1 LLAFT
6 PLTTYQNS
14 FNGYRSEADL
24 TMSLPTVF
32 DHHST
37 AWLQPLAVTMPDMP
51 MLAINRRAQ
60 CLAISAI
67 AKKLLGELDEGLP
80 REIRQALVEA
90 MRTGKTELNI
100 STEIHGAKR
109 DFKCRLFY
117 PQSGRRAIG
126 LMVEEEERSL
136 VDQLLHM
143 QSIVHS
149 LIEMSPDLIC
159 IKDHENRWM
168 MANQHMLNTFQID
181 SFDYEFLNNRQ
192 IADTLHPVFRN
203 SFEHHEKSD
212 QQVWQSRQA
221 YHNEELVHLPQGG
234 YKTLEVNKVAYHDQ
248 KDQPSHLITVAR
260 DVSEQKFIQTQLL
273 NRSAVLDTLISC
285 DWMLHSAERWQS
297 VAENVLQQCC
307 LSFRFSR
314 AILLQHETIT
324 SRKKTEIRSKALFHW
339 AMNGFHTTYE
349 HWEKISFLS
358 PELQRWY
365 GLLSKGQPVMCDALT
380 LPAPERVLLKSH
392 DTVNLVI
399 VPLMIDEQWWGSMVI
414 ERCFDAES
422 TSSQELGSLMAIGR
436 TLSVAIDREQTG
448 RHLKLAKIAF
458 DSTTEGIMIVNTAG
472 ELVGIN
478 QGYTLITGYEESEVL
493 GQKPQIFRQR
503 PRGLFGALKRHGK
516 WSGEIENIRK
526 NGESYTEWMTITAV
540 RNHANVITNYVGVF
554 ADISEMKRSQTQL
567 NSLVNHDPLTGLPN
581 RRLINHL
588 FTHAIQ
594 RANRS
599 EQQAAVLFIDLDR
612 FKNINDSLG
621 HYCGDQLLLGVTDRL
636 RDSLRESD
644 IVGRLG
650 GDEFIILLE
659 NLHGKADAA
668 QKAHD
673 ILDALRR
680 EFLIDHHEIFVGAS
694 IGISMYPQDG
704 NDVESLIKAAD
715 LAMYQVKNNGK
726 NHVAFYDAAL
736 SRDAVEHFQLE
747 TELRQALTRNQLKMF
762 YQAQIDLNTG
772 MIIGA
777 EALIRW
783 IHPVQGI
790 ISPAKFIPL
799 AEETGLILSIGEWA
813 LAQSVRQAHEWHQK
827 HPEFKKIAIN
837 VSGVQIMKSKFADT
851 VYGIL
856 MESEC
861 DPSIIE
867 LEITESTLMQ
877 HTQHVVDTFNQLK
890 LLGVSIA
897 IDDFGTGYSSL
908 SHLKRLPLDQIK
920 IDRSFVKD
928 LPDDKDDAAI
938 TSAIYAMATQLGFTV
953 VAEGVETEAQEKFLQ
968 RLGCQTAQGYLYAY
982 PVNSDDFLQLLV
994 LNNQRKIKRHA

>member
-1 LLAFT
+1 MRET
-6 PLTTYQNS
+6 
-14 FNGYRSEADL
+14 
-24 TMSLPTVF
+24 F

-37 AWLQPLAVTMPDMP
+37 AWLQPLAAAMAATPV
-51 MLAINRRAQ
+51 LAINRRAQ
-60 CLAISAI
+60 CVAANDM
-67 AKKLLGELDEGLP
+67 ARALLGEHAGQFPKDM
-80 REIRQALVEA
+80 RQALVQA
-90 MRTGKTELNI
+90 MRDHCTELTLKTRLNNLN
-100 STEIHGAKR
+100 R
-109 DFKCRLFY
+109 DFHCRLLY
-117 PQSGRRAIG
+117 APHGRKAVG
-126 LMVEEEERSL
+126 LILEAAEQTL
-136 VDQLLHM
+136 VNQLRHM

-159 IKDHENRWM
+159 IKDQDNRWM
-168 MANQHMLNTFQID
+168 MANQRLLNTFQID
-181 SFDYEFLNNRQ
+181 SIDYQFLNTLQ

-203 SFEHHEKSD
+203 NFEHHEKSD
-212 QQVWQSRQA
+212 QSVWQSRQT

-234 YKTLEVNKVAYHDQ
+234 YKTLEVNKTAYYDQ
-248 KDQPSHLITVAR
+248 GEQPSHLITVAR
-260 DVSEQKFIQTQLL
+260 DVSEQKFIEGQLQ

-297 VAENVLQQCC
+297 VAESVLQQCC

-314 AILLQHETIT
+314 AVLLQHHTTT
-324 SRKKTEIRSKALFHW
+324 SRKHTEIRSQALFHW
-339 AMNGFHTTYE
+339 AINGFHATYA

-358 PELQRWY
+358 PELKRWHT
-365 GLLSKGQPVMCDALT
+365 LLSKGQPVMCDAHA
-380 LPAPERVLLKSH
+380 LPEEERFLLKSH

-399 VPLMIDEQWWGSMVI
+399 VPLMMDNEWWGSMVI

-436 TLSVAIDREQTG
+436 TLSVAIHREQTG
-448 RHLKLAKIAF
+448 KHLKLAKIAF

-478 QGYTLITGYEESEVL
+478 QGYTLITGFEEADVL
-493 GQKPQIFRQR
+493 GTKPQIFRQR

-516 WSGEIENIRK
+516 WSGEIENVRK

-540 RNHANVITNYVGVF
+540 RNHANAITNYVGVF
-554 ADISEMKRSQTQL
+554 ADITEMKRSQRQL

-594 RANRS
+594 RANRH

-621 HYCGDQLLLGVTDRL
+621 HYTGDQLLLGVTERI
-636 RDSLRESD
+636 RGALRESD

-650 GDEFIILLE
+650 GDEFIVLLE
-659 NLHGKADAA
+659 NLHSKADASNKA
-668 QKAHD
+668 QD
-673 ILDALRR
+673 ILEALSR
-680 EFLIDHHEIFVGAS
+680 EFMIDHHEIFVGAS
-694 IGISMYPQDG
+694 IGIAMYPQDAG
-704 NDVESLIKAAD
+704 DVEGLIKAAD

-726 NHVAFYDAAL
+726 NHVSFYDAAL
-736 SRDAVEHFQLE
+736 SRNAVEHFQLE
-747 TELRQALTRNQLKMF
+747 TELRQALSRKQLKMF
-762 YQAQIDLNTG
+762 YQAQVDLETG
-772 MIIGA
+772 VVVGA

-783 IHPVQGI
+783 QHPVQGLI
-790 ISPAKFIPL
+790 PPGKFIPL

-813 LAQSVRQAHEWHQK
+813 LREAVHQAHAWHQA
-827 HPEFKKIAIN
+827 HPEFRKIAIN

-856 MESEC
+856 MESDC

-890 LLGVSIA
+890 KLGISIA

-938 TSAIYAMATQLGFTV
+938 TSAIYAMATQLGLTV
-953 VAEGVETEAQEKFLQ
+953 VAEGVETEEQEAFLQ

-982 PVNSDDFLQLLV
+982 PVSADDFVQLLV
-994 LNNQRKIKRHA
+994 LNNQKRIKRHA

>member
-1 LLAFT
+1 MQDNFT
-6 PLTTYQNS
+6 
-14 FNGYRSEADL
+14 
-24 TMSLPTVF
+24 
-32 DHHST
+32 HHST
-37 AWLQPLAVTMPDMP
+37 AWLQPLVAAMPDTP

-60 CLAISAI
+60 SVAVNARAST
-67 AKKLLGELDEGLP
+67 LLGDHTTALP
-80 REIRQALVEA
+80 KEMRQALVKA
-90 MRTGKTELNI
+90 IRGNVTALNI
-100 STEIHGAKR
+100 RTRINDLTR
-109 DFKCRLFY
+109 DFKCRLLY
-117 PQSGRRAIG
+117 AQHGRKAIG
-126 LMVEEEERSL
+126 VILEEEEHTL
-136 VDQLLHM
+136 QDQLLHM

-159 IKDHENRWM
+159 IKDHDNRWM
-168 MANQHMLNTFQID
+168 MANQRMLNTFQID
-181 SFDYEFLNNRQ
+181 SFDYQFLNNLQ

-203 SFEHHEKSD
+203 NFEHHEKSD
-212 QQVWQSRQA
+212 QNVWQSRQA

-234 YKTLEVNKVAYHDQ
+234 FKTLEVNKTAYYDESE
-248 KDQPSHLITVAR
+248 QPSHLITVAR
-260 DVSEQKFIQTQLL
+260 DVSEQKFIESQLQ

-314 AILLQHETIT
+314 AVLLQHHTINSRRKSET
-324 SRKKTEIRSKALFHW
+324 RSKALFHW
-339 AMNGFHTTYE
+339 AINGFHTTYD

-358 PELQRWY
+358 PALKRWHA
-365 GLLSKGQPVMCDALT
+365 LLSKGQPVMCDAHA
-380 LPAPERVLLKSH
+380 LPEEERFLLKSH

-399 VPLMIDEQWWGSMVI
+399 VPLMIDHEWWGSMVI

-448 RHLKLAKIAF
+448 KHLKLAKIAF
-458 DSTTEGIMIVNTAG
+458 DSTTEGIMIVNPSG

-478 QGYTLITGYEESEVL
+478 QGFTLITGFDEPEVL
-493 GQKPQIFRQR
+493 GTKPQIFRQR

-516 WSGEIENIRK
+516 WSGEIENVRK
-526 NGESYTEWMTITAV
+526 SGESYTEWMTITAV
-540 RNHANVITNYVGVF
+540 RNHANAITNYVGVF
-554 ADISEMKRSQTQL
+554 ADITEMKRSQMQL

-594 RANRS
+594 RANRND
-599 EQQAAVLFIDLDR
+599 QQAAVLFIDLDR

-621 HYCGDQLLLGVTDRL
+621 HYTGDQLLLGVTERI
-636 RDSLRESD
+636 RASLRESD

-650 GDEFIILLE
+650 GDEFIVLLE
-659 NLHGKADAA
+659 NLHSKTDASNKA
-668 QKAHD
+668 QD

-680 EFLIDHHEIFVGAS
+680 EFMIDHHEIFVGAS
-694 IGISMYPQDG
+694 IGISMYPQDA
-704 NDVESLIKAAD
+704 NDVEGLIKAAD

-726 NHVAFYDAAL
+726 NHLSFYDAAL
-736 SRDAVEHFQLE
+736 SRNAVEHFQLE
-747 TELRQALTRNQLKMF
+747 TELRQALSRKQLKMF

-772 MIIGA
+772 MIVGA

-783 IHPVQGI
+783 QHPTQGLI
-790 ISPAKFIPL
+790 PPGKFIPL

-813 LAQSVRQAHEWHQK
+813 LRESVRQAHAWHQL

-856 MESEC
+856 MESDC

-890 LLGVSIA
+890 TLGISIA

-953 VAEGVETEAQEKFLQ
+953 VAEGVETEEQEKFLQ

-982 PVNSDDFLQLLV
+982 PVNADDFLQLLV

>member
-1 LLAFT
+1 
-6 PLTTYQNS
+6 
-14 FNGYRSEADL
+14 
-24 TMSLPTVF
+24 
-32 DHHST
+32 
-37 AWLQPLAVTMPDMP
+37 
-51 MLAINRRAQ
+51 MLALNRRAQ
-60 CLAISAI
+60 CLATNA
-67 AKKLLGELDEGLP
+67 AAQALLGSDSEAFSK
-80 REIRQALVEA
+80 EIRPALLQAI
-90 MRTGKTELNI
+90 RDKQTELHLSFSLLNL
-100 STEIHGAKR
+100 KR
-109 DFKCRLFY
+109 DFKCRLLY
-117 PQSGRRAIG
+117 PHSGRGAIG
-126 LMVEEEERSL
+126 LMLEAENTTL
-136 VDQLLHM
+136 TDQLQHM
-143 QSIVHS
+143 QSIVRS

-159 IKDHENRWM
+159 IKDQENRWM
-168 MANQHMLNTFQID
+168 MANQQMLNTFQID
-181 SFDYEFLNNRQ
+181 GFDYEFLNNLQ

-212 QQVWQSRQA
+212 QQVWQTRQA

-234 YKTLEVNKVAYHDQ
+234 YKTLQVNKIAYHDQ
-248 KDQPSHLITVAR
+248 KDEPSHLITVAR
-260 DVSEQKFIQTQLL
+260 DVSEQKFIEGQLQ

-285 DWMLHSAERWQS
+285 DWMLHSAERWQN

-314 AILLQHETIT
+314 AVLLQHETMT
-324 SRKKTEIRSKALFHW
+324 TRKKTEVRSKAMFHW
-339 AMNGFHTTYE
+339 ALNGFHHTYQ
-349 HWEKISFLS
+349 HWEKISFHS

-365 GLLSKGQPVMCDALT
+365 SLLSKGQPVMCDALT
-380 LPAPERVLLKSH
+380 LPEVERALLKSH

-399 VPLMIDEQWWGSMVI
+399 VPLMIDDEWWGSMVI
-414 ERCFDAES
+414 ERCFDADN

-436 TLSVAIDREQTG
+436 TLSVAIDRERTG
-448 RHLKLAKIAF
+448 KHLKLAKIAF
-458 DSTTEGIMIVNTAG
+458 DSTTEGIMIVNPAG

-478 QGYTLITGYEESEVL
+478 QGYTLITGFEESEVL
-493 GQKPQIFRQR
+493 GTKPQIFRQR
-503 PRGLFGALKRHGK
+503 PRGLFGALKRDGK
-516 WSGEIENIRK
+516 WSGEIQNIRK
-526 NGESYTEWMTITAV
+526 NGDSYTEWMTITAV

-554 ADISEMKRSQTQL
+554 ADITEMKRSQTQL

-588 FTHAIQ
+588 FTHALQ
-594 RANRS
+594 RANRN

-621 HYCGDQLLLGVTDRL
+621 HYSGDQLLLGVTERL
-636 RDSLRESD
+636 RASLRESD

-650 GDEFIILLE
+650 GDEFIVLLE
-659 NLHGKADAA
+659 NLHDKADAT

-680 EFLIDHHEIFVGAS
+680 EFMIDHHAIFVGAS
-694 IGISMYPQDG
+694 IGISMYPHDG
-704 NDVESLIKAAD
+704 QDVESLIKAAD
-715 LAMYQVKNNGK
+715 LAMYEVKNNGK
-726 NHVAFYDAAL
+726 NHVSFYDAAL

-747 TELRQALTRNQLKMF
+747 TELRQALNRNQLKMF
-762 YQAQIDLNTG
+762 YQAQIDLKTG

-783 IHPVQGI
+783 LHPTQGM

-799 AEETGLILSIGEWA
+799 AEETGLILGIGEWA
-813 LAQSVRQAHEWHQK
+813 LRQAVRQAHTWHQQ
-827 HPEFKKIAIN
+827 HPEFSKIAIN

-856 MESEC
+856 MDSEC

-938 TSAIYAMATQLGFTV
+938 TSAIYAMAMQLGFTV

-968 RLGCQTAQGYLYAY
+968 KLGCQTAQGYLYAY
-982 PVNSDDFLQLLV
+982 PVNADDFLQLLV

>member
-1 LLAFT
+1 
-6 PLTTYQNS
+6 
-14 FNGYRSEADL
+14 
-24 TMSLPTVF
+24 
-32 DHHST
+32 
-37 AWLQPLAVTMPDMP
+37 
-51 MLAINRRAQ
+51 MLALNRRAQ
-60 CLAISAI
+60 YLSINAA
-67 AKKLLGELDEGLP
+67 AQALLGNDSEAFP
-80 REIRQALVEA
+80 QEIRTAFLQAI
-90 MRTGKTELNI
+90 RDKQTELKLSFGLRNL
-100 STEIHGAKR
+100 KR
-109 DFKCRLFY
+109 HFKCRLLY
-117 PQSGRRAIG
+117 PHAGRGAIG
-126 LMVEEEERSL
+126 LMLEEEKTTL
-136 VDQLLHM
+136 TDQLQHM

-168 MANQHMLNTFQID
+168 MANQQMLNTFQID
-181 SFDYEFLNNRQ
+181 GFDYEFLNNLQ

-212 QQVWQSRQA
+212 QQVWQTRQA
-221 YHNEELVHLPQGG
+221 YRNEELVHLPQGG
-234 YKTLEVNKVAYHDQ
+234 YKTLEVNKIAYHDQ
-248 KDQPSHLITVAR
+248 KDEPSHLITVAR
-260 DVSEQKFIQTQLL
+260 DVSEQKFIEGQLQ

-314 AILLQHETIT
+314 AVLLQHETIT
-324 SRKKTEIRSKALFHW
+324 TRKKTEVRSKAVFQW
-339 AMNGFHTTYE
+339 ALNGFHHTYQ

-365 GLLSKGQPVMCDALT
+365 ALLSKGQPVMCDALT
-380 LPAPERVLLKSH
+380 LPEAERALLKSH

-399 VPLMIDEQWWGSMVI
+399 VPLMIDDEWWGSMVI
-414 ERCFDAES
+414 ERCFDADN

-436 TLSVAIDREQTG
+436 TLSVAIDRERTG
-448 RHLKLAKIAF
+448 KHLKLAKIAF
-458 DSTTEGIMIVNTAG
+458 DSTTEGIMIVNPAG

-478 QGYTLITGYEESEVL
+478 QGYTLITGFEESEVL
-493 GQKPQIFRQR
+493 GTKPQIFKQR
-503 PRGLFGALKRHGK
+503 PRGLFGALKRDGK
-516 WSGEIENIRK
+516 WSGEIENVRK
-526 NGESYTEWMTITAV
+526 NGDSYTEWMTITAV

-554 ADISEMKRSQTQL
+554 ADISEMKRSQIQL

-588 FTHAIQ
+588 FTHALQ
-594 RANRS
+594 RAHRNDH
-599 EQQAAVLFIDLDR
+599 QAAVLFIDLDR

-621 HYCGDQLLLGVTDRL
+621 HYSGDQLLLGVSERL
-636 RDSLRESD
+636 RASLRESD

-650 GDEFIILLE
+650 GDEFIVLLE

-673 ILDALRR
+673 ILDAIRR
-680 EFLIDHHEIFVGAS
+680 EFMIDHHEIFVGAS
-694 IGISMYPQDG
+694 IGISMYPHDG
-704 NDVESLIKAAD
+704 QDVESLIKAAD
-715 LAMYQVKNNGK
+715 LAMYEVKNNGK
-726 NHVAFYDAAL
+726 NHVSFYDAAL

-747 TELRQALTRNQLKMF
+747 TELRQALTKNQLKMF
-762 YQAQIDLNTG
+762 YQAQIDLKTG

-783 IHPVQGI
+783 LHPTQGM

-813 LAQSVRQAHEWHQK
+813 LTQAVRQAHTWHKQ
-827 HPEFKKIAIN
+827 HPEFQKIAIN

-856 MESEC
+856 MDSEC

-938 TSAIYAMATQLGFTV
+938 TSAIYAMATQLGFSV
-953 VAEGVETEAQEKFLQ
+953 VAEGVETEEQEKFLQ
-968 RLGCQTAQGYLYAY
+968 KLGCQTAQGFLYAY
-982 PVNSDDFLQLLV
+982 PVNADDFLQLLV

>member
-1 LLAFT
+1 
-6 PLTTYQNS
+6 
-14 FNGYRSEADL
+14 
-24 TMSLPTVF
+24 MSLPTVF

-60 CLAISAI
+60 CLAISAT
-67 AKKLLGELDEGLP
+67 AKKLLGELVEELP
-80 REIRQALVEA
+80 KEIRQTLVEA
-90 MRTGKTELNI
+90 MREGKTEVRI
-100 STEIHGAKR
+100 STQIQGAKR

-126 LMVEEEERSL
+126 LMLEEEERTL

-159 IKDHENRWM
+159 IKNHENRWM

-181 SFDYEFLNNRQ
+181 SFDYEFLNNLQ

-314 AILLQHETIT
+314 ATLLQHETIT
-324 SRKKTEIRSKALFHW
+324 SRKKTDIRSKALFHW

-365 GLLSKGQPVMCDALT
+365 SLLSKGQPVMCDALT
-380 LPAPERVLLKSH
+380 LPASERALLKSH

-399 VPLMIDEQWWGSMVI
+399 VPLMIDDEWWGSMVI
-414 ERCFDAES
+414 ERCFDAEN

-472 ELVGIN
+472 ELIGIN

-636 RDSLRESD
+636 RASLRESD

-659 NLHGKADAA
+659 NLHGKSDAA

-680 EFLIDHHEIFVGAS
+680 EFMIDHHEIFVGAS

-813 LAQSVRQAHEWHQK
+813 LAQSVRQAHEWHKK

-953 VAEGVETEAQEKFLQ
+953 VAEGVETEEQEKFLQ

>member
-1 LLAFT
+1 M
-6 PLTTYQNS
+6 P
-14 FNGYRSEADL
+14 
-24 TMSLPTVF
+24 LPTVF

-37 AWLQPLAVTMPDMP
+37 AWLQPLAATMADAP
-51 MLAINRRAQ
+51 MLALNRRAQ
-60 CLAISAI
+60 CLAVSAS
-67 AKKLLGELDEGLP
+67 ANTLLGDSAEALP
-80 REIRQALVEA
+80 KEVRQTLVQAIRANQ
-90 MRTGKTELNI
+90 TELAI
-100 STEIHGAKR
+100 SLTIRGLKR

-117 PQSGRRAIG
+117 PVSNRRAVG
-126 LMVEEEERSL
+126 LMLEEMQNSL
-136 VDQLLHM
+136 RDQLVHM

-149 LIEMSPDLIC
+149 LIEMSPDLIS

-168 MANQHMLNTFQID
+168 MANQQMLNTFQMD
-181 SFDYEFLNNRQ
+181 GFDYEFLNNSQ

-203 SFEHHEKSD
+203 SFDHHEKSD

-234 YKTLEVNKVAYHDQ
+234 HKTLAVNKVAYHDRY
-248 KDQPSHLITVAR
+248 DQPSHLITVAR
-260 DVSEQKFIQTQLL
+260 DVSEQKFIESQLQ

-307 LSFRFSR
+307 LSLRFSR
-314 AILLQHETIT
+314 AVLLQHETVT
-324 SRKKTEIRSKALFHW
+324 TRKKTDIQSKALFHW
-339 AMNGFHTTYE
+339 AINGFHNTYQ
-349 HWEKISFLS
+349 HWEKVSFLS
-358 PELQRWY
+358 PALERWY
-365 GLLSKGQPVMCDALT
+365 ALLSNGQPVMCDAMT
-380 LPAPERVLLKSH
+380 LPDEERMLLKSH

-399 VPLMIDEQWWGSMVI
+399 VPLMIDDAWWGSMVI

-436 TLSVAIDREQTG
+436 TLSIAIDREQTG

-458 DSTTEGIMIVNTAG
+458 DSTTEGIMIANPAG

-493 GQKPQIFRQR
+493 GTKPQIFKQR
-503 PRGLFGALKRHGK
+503 PRGLFGALKRDGK

-540 RNHANVITNYVGVF
+540 RNHANVITNYVGVL

-594 RANRS
+594 RAQRHG
-599 EQQAAVLFIDLDR
+599 QQAAVLFIDLDR

-621 HYCGDQLLLGVTDRL
+621 HYSGDQLLLGVTERL
-636 RDSLRESD
+636 RAALRESD

-650 GDEFIILLE
+650 GDEFIVMLE
-659 NLHGKADAA
+659 NLHGKADAM

-680 EFLIDHHEIFVGAS
+680 AFVIDHHELFIGAS
-694 IGISMYPQDG
+694 IGISMFPHDG
-704 NDVESLIKAAD
+704 QEVEALIKAAD

-747 TELRQALTRNQLKMF
+747 TELRQALNKNQLKMF
-762 YQAQIDLNTG
+762 YQAQIDLKTG

-783 IHPVQGI
+783 LHPTQGM

-813 LAQSVRQAHEWHQK
+813 LREAVRQAHQWHK
-827 HPEFKKIAIN
+827 DHPEFKKISVN

-856 MESEC
+856 MDSEC
-861 DPSIIE
+861 DPSLIE
-867 LEITESTLMQ
+867 VELTESTLMQ

-908 SHLKRLPLDQIK
+908 SHLKRLPLDKLK

-938 TSAIYAMATQLGFTV
+938 TSAIYAMATQLGLSV
-953 VAEGVETEAQEKFLQ
+953 VAEGVETEEQEKFLQ
-968 RLGCQTAQGYLYAY
+968 RLGCQTAQGFLYAY
-982 PVNSDDFLQLLV
+982 PVNADDFLQLLI
-994 LNNQRKIKRHA
+994 LNNQRKIQRHA

>member
-1 LLAFT
+1 
-6 PLTTYQNS
+6 
-14 FNGYRSEADL
+14 
-24 TMSLPTVF
+24 MSLPTVF

-126 LMVEEEERSL
+126 LMLEEEERTL

-799 AEETGLILSIGEWA
+799 AEETGLILSIGDWA

>member
-1 LLAFT
+1 M
-6 PLTTYQNS
+6 YMQEN
-14 FNGYRSEADL
+14 
-24 TMSLPTVF
+24 F

-37 AWLQPLAVTMPDMP
+37 AWLQPLAAAMADMP
-51 MLAINRRAQ
+51 MLAINRRGQ
-60 CLAISAI
+60 CVAGNAT
-67 AKKLLGELDEGLP
+67 AKKILGNSEEALPKEVRQSLLNA
-80 REIRQALVEA
+80 IRAHV
-90 MRTGKTELNI
+90 TELKINI
-100 STEIHGAKR
+100 RINEVHRS
-109 DFKCRLFY
+109 FKCRLLY
-117 PQSGRRAIG
+117 AQQTRRAIG
-126 LMVEEEERSL
+126 LILEEQQEAL
-136 VDQLLHM
+136 ADQLLHM

-159 IKDHENRWM
+159 IKDQDNRWM
-168 MANQHMLNTFQID
+168 MANQRMLNTFQID

-192 IADTLHPVFRN
+192 IADTVHPVFRN

-212 QQVWQSRQA
+212 QTVWQTRQP

-234 YKTLEVNKVAYHDQ
+234 FKTLEVNKTAYYDQ
-248 KDQPSHLITVAR
+248 SEHPSHLITVAR
-260 DVSEQKFIQTQLL
+260 DVSEQKFIEGQLL

-285 DWMLHSAERWQS
+285 DWMLHSAERWQT

-314 AILLQHETIT
+314 AILLQHHTVT
-324 SRKKTEIRSKALFHW
+324 TRKKTEIRSQAMFHW
-339 AMNGFHTTYE
+339 AVNGFHNTYE

-358 PELQRWY
+358 PELKRWHA
-365 GLLSKGQPVMCDALT
+365 LLSKGQPVMCDTHT
-380 LPAPERVLLKSH
+380 LPEEERFLLKSH
-392 DTVNLVI
+392 DTANLVI
-399 VPLMIDEQWWGSMVI
+399 VPLMIDNEWWGSMVI
-414 ERCFDAES
+414 ERCFDAET

-448 RHLKLAKIAF
+448 KHLKLAKIAF
-458 DSTTEGIMIVNTAG
+458 DSTTEGIMIVNPSG
-472 ELVGIN
+472 ELIGIN
-478 QGYTLITGYEESEVL
+478 EGYTLITGFNEAEVL
-493 GQKPQIFRQR
+493 GSKPQIFRQR

-516 WSGEIENIRK
+516 WSGEIENVRK
-526 NGESYTEWMTITAV
+526 NGENYTEWMTITAV

-554 ADISEMKRSQTQL
+554 ADISEMKRSQVQL
-567 NSLVNHDPLTGLPN
+567 NSLVNHDPLTSLPN

-588 FTHAIQ
+588 FDHAIQ
-594 RANRS
+594 RASRND
-599 EQQAAVLFIDLDR
+599 QHAAVLFIDLDR

-621 HYCGDQLLLGVTDRL
+621 HYTGDQLLLGVTERI
-636 RDSLRESD
+636 RSSLRESD

-650 GDEFIILLE
+650 GDEFIVLLE
-659 NLHGKADAA
+659 NLHSKADAA
-668 QKAHD
+668 HKAQD
-673 ILDALRR
+673 ILAALSR
-680 EFLIDHHEIFVGAS
+680 EFMIDHHEIFVGAS
-694 IGISMYPQDG
+694 IGISVFPHDAS
-704 NDVESLIKAAD
+704 DVEGLIKAAD

-736 SRDAVEHFQLE
+736 SRNAVEHFQLE
-747 TELRQALTRNQLKMF
+747 TELRQALSRKQLKMF

-783 IHPVQGI
+783 QHPTQGLI
-790 ISPAKFIPL
+790 PPGKFIPL

-813 LAQSVRQAHEWHQK
+813 LRESVRQAHAWHK
-827 HPEFKKIAIN
+827 IHPEFKKIAIN

-856 MESEC
+856 MESDC

-877 HTQHVVDTFNQLK
+877 HTQHVVDTFYQLK
-890 LLGVSIA
+890 KLGVSIA

-928 LPDDKDDAAI
+928 LPEDKDDAAI

-953 VAEGVETEAQEKFLQ
+953 VAEGVETEEQEKFLQ

-982 PVNSDDFLQLLV
+982 PVNTDDFLQLLV

>member
-1 LLAFT
+1 
-6 PLTTYQNS
+6 
-14 FNGYRSEADL
+14 
-24 TMSLPTVF
+24 MSLPTVF

-37 AWLQPLAVTMPDMP
+37 AWLQPLAATMPDMP
-51 MLAINRRAQ
+51 MLALNRRAQ
-60 CLAISAI
+60 CLATNI
-67 AKKLLGELDEGLP
+67 AAQALLGSDTDALP
-80 REIRQALVEA
+80 KVTQQALLQA
-90 MRTGKTELNI
+90 MREHQTELHL
-100 STEIHGAKR
+100 SLPVQGLTR

-117 PQSGRRAIG
+117 PQSGRGAIG
-126 LMVEEEERSL
+126 LMLEEEARSL
-136 VDQLLHM
+136 VDQLRHM

-168 MANQHMLNTFQID
+168 MANQQMLNTFQID
-181 SFDYEFLNNRQ
+181 GFDYEFLNNLQ

-212 QQVWQSRQA
+212 QQVWQTRQA

-234 YKTLEVNKVAYHDQ
+234 SKTLEVNKVAYHDQ
-248 KDQPSHLITVAR
+248 KDEPSHLITVAR
-260 DVSEQKFIQTQLL
+260 DVSEQKFIKTQLQ

-314 AILLQHETIT
+314 AVLLQHETIT
-324 SRKKTEIRSKALFHW
+324 TRKKTEVRSNALFHW
-339 AMNGFHTTYE
+339 AINGFHNTYQ

-365 GLLSKGQPVMCDALT
+365 ALLSKGQPVMCDALT
-380 LPAPERVLLKSH
+380 LPEAERALLKSH

-399 VPLMIDEQWWGSMVI
+399 VPLMIDDEWWGSMVI
-414 ERCFDAES
+414 ERCFDAEN

-436 TLSVAIDREQTG
+436 TLSIAIDRERTG
-448 RHLKLAKIAF
+448 KHLKLAKIAF
-458 DSTTEGIMIVNTAG
+458 DSTTEGIMIVNPAG

-478 QGYTLITGYEESEVL
+478 QGYTLITGFEESEVL
-493 GQKPQIFRQR
+493 GTKPQIFRQR
-503 PRGLFGALKRHGK
+503 PRGLFGALKRDGK
-516 WSGEIENIRK
+516 WSGEIENVRK
-526 NGESYTEWMTITAV
+526 NGDSYTEWMTITAV

-581 RRLINHL
+581 RRLIHHL

-594 RANRS
+594 RANRNA
-599 EQQAAVLFIDLDR
+599 QQAAVLFIDLDR

-621 HYCGDQLLLGVTDRL
+621 HYSGDQLLLGVTERL
-636 RDSLRESD
+636 RASLRESD

-650 GDEFIILLE
+650 GDEFIVLLE
-659 NLHGKADAA
+659 NLHGKSDAA

-680 EFLIDHHEIFVGAS
+680 EFMIDHHEIFVGAS
-694 IGISMYPQDG
+694 IGISMYPHDG
-704 NDVESLIKAAD
+704 HDVESLIKAAD
-715 LAMYQVKNNGK
+715 LAMYEVKNNGK
-726 NHVAFYDAAL
+726 NHVSFYDVAM

-747 TELRQALTRNQLKMF
+747 TELRQALTKNQLKMF
-762 YQAQIDLNTG
+762 YQAQIDLKTG

-783 IHPVQGI
+783 LHPTQGM

-813 LAQSVRQAHEWHQK
+813 LTQAVRQAHTWHKK

-856 MESEC
+856 MDSEC

-928 LPDDKDDAAI
+928 LPEDKDDAAI

-953 VAEGVETEAQEKFLQ
+953 VAEGVETEEQEKFLQ
-968 RLGCQTAQGYLYAY
+968 KLGCQAAQGYLYAY
-982 PVNSDDFLQLLV
+982 PVNADDFLQLLV

>member
-1 LLAFT
+1 
-6 PLTTYQNS
+6 
-14 FNGYRSEADL
+14 
-24 TMSLPTVF
+24 MSLPTVF

-126 LMVEEEERSL
+126 LMLEEEERTL

-324 SRKKTEIRSKALFHW
+324 SRKKTDIRSKALFHW

>member
-1 LLAFT
+1 MDMQAT
-6 PLTTYQNS
+6 
-14 FNGYRSEADL
+14 
-24 TMSLPTVF
+24 F

-37 AWLQPLAVTMPDMP
+37 AWLQPLAATMPDMP
-51 MLAINRRAQ
+51 VLAINRRAQ
-60 CLAISAI
+60 CVATNEM
-67 AKKLLGELDEGLP
+67 AKKLLGEHVHALP
-80 REIRQALVEA
+80 KDMRLALVKA
-90 MRTGKTELNI
+90 MRDKQTELTLQTRINDL
-100 STEIHGAKR
+100 TR

-117 PQSGRRAIG
+117 ARQGRHAVG
-126 LMVEEEERSL
+126 LLLQEQENTL
-136 VDQLLHM
+136 VQQLVHM
-143 QSIVHS
+143 QSVVHS
-149 LIEMSPDLIC
+149 LIEMSPDLIS
-159 IKDHENRWM
+159 IKDPDNRWM
-168 MANQHMLNTFQID
+168 MANQRMLNTFQID
-181 SFDYEFLNNRQ
+181 DLDYEFLNNRQ

-212 QQVWQSRQA
+212 QTVWQTRQP

-234 YKTLEVNKVAYHDQ
+234 YKTLEINKTAYYDQ
-248 KDQPSHLITVAR
+248 QAQPSHLITVAR
-260 DVSEQKFIQTQLL
+260 DVSEQKFIQSQLL

-285 DWMLHSAERWQS
+285 DWMLHSAERWQT

-314 AILLQHETIT
+314 AVLLQHHTT
-324 SRKKTEIRSKALFHW
+324 TARKKTETRSQALFHW
-339 AMNGFHTTYE
+339 ATNGFHSTCE
-349 HWEKISFLS
+349 HWEKISFLA
-358 PELQRWY
+358 PELKRWHD
-365 GLLSKGQPVMCDALT
+365 LLSKGQPVMCDAHT
-380 LPAPERVLLKSH
+380 LPEDERFLLKSH
-392 DTVNLVI
+392 DSVNLVI
-399 VPLMIDEQWWGSMVI
+399 VPLMIDQEWWGSMVI

-448 RHLKLAKIAF
+448 KSLKLAKIAF
-458 DSTTEGIMIVNTAG
+458 DSTTEGIMIVNPSG

-478 QGYTLITGYEESEVL
+478 QGFTLITGFDESEVL
-493 GQKPQIFRQR
+493 GMKPQIFRQR

-516 WSGEIENIRK
+516 WSGEIENMRK

-540 RNHANVITNYVGVF
+540 RNHANAITNYVGVF
-554 ADISEMKRSQTQL
+554 ADITEMKRSQVQL

-594 RANRS
+594 RANRN

-621 HYCGDQLLLGVTDRL
+621 HYSGDQLLLGVTERIQA
-636 RDSLRESD
+636 SLRESD

-650 GDEFIILLE
+650 GDEFIVLLE
-659 NLHGKADAA
+659 NLHSKADAA
-668 QKAHD
+668 HKAHD
-673 ILDALRR
+673 ILEALKRQ
-680 EFLIDHHEIFVGAS
+680 FMIDHHEIFIGAS
-694 IGISMYPQDG
+694 IGISMYPHDAS
-704 NDVESLIKAAD
+704 DVEGLIKAAD

-726 NHVAFYDAAL
+726 NHVSFYDAAL
-736 SRDAVEHFQLE
+736 SRNAVEHFQLE
-747 TELRQALTRNQLKMF
+747 TELRQALARKQLKMF
-762 YQAQIDLNTG
+762 YQAQIDLTTG

-783 IHPVQGI
+783 QHPTQGLI
-790 ISPAKFIPL
+790 PPAKFIPL
-799 AEETGLILSIGEWA
+799 AEETGLILGIGEWA
-813 LAQSVRQAHEWHQK
+813 LRESVRQAHAWHK
-827 HPEFKKIAIN
+827 CHPEFKKIAIN
-837 VSGVQIMKSKFADT
+837 VSAVQIMKSKFADT

-856 MESEC
+856 MESDC

-890 LLGVSIA
+890 KLGISIA

-953 VAEGVETEAQEKFLQ
+953 VAEGVETEEQEKFLQ

>member
-1 LLAFT
+1 
-6 PLTTYQNS
+6 
-14 FNGYRSEADL
+14 
-24 TMSLPTVF
+24 MSLPTVF

-37 AWLQPLAVTMPDMP
+37 AWLQPLAVTMPDTP

-60 CLAISAI
+60 CLAISGS
-67 AKKLLGELDEGLP
+67 AKNLLGELADELP
-80 REIRQALVEA
+80 KEIRQLLVEA
-90 MRTGKTELNI
+90 IREGKTELSI
-100 STEIHGAKR
+100 STQIHGAKR
-109 DFKCRLFY
+109 DFKCRVFY

-126 LMVEEEERSL
+126 LMLEEEERTL
-136 VDQLLHM
+136 LDQLLHM

-159 IKDHENRWM
+159 IKDNENRWM

-181 SFDYEFLNNRQ
+181 SFDYQFLNNLQ

-212 QQVWQSRQA
+212 QQVWKSRQA

-314 AILLQHETIT
+314 AVLLQHETIS
-324 SRKKTEIRSKALFHW
+324 SRKKTDIRSKALFHW
-339 AMNGFHTTYE
+339 AMNGFHATYE

-365 GLLSKGQPVMCDALT
+365 SLLSKGQPVMCDALT
-380 LPAPERVLLKSH
+380 LPASERALLKSH

-399 VPLMIDEQWWGSMVI
+399 VPLMIDDEWWGSMVI
-414 ERCFDAES
+414 ERCFDAEN

-448 RHLKLAKIAF
+448 KHLKLAKIAF
-458 DSTTEGIMIVNTAG
+458 DSTTEGIMIVNPAG

-478 QGYTLITGYEESEVL
+478 QGYTLITGFEEAEVL
-493 GQKPQIFRQR
+493 GTKPQIFRQR

-516 WSGEIENIRK
+516 WSGEIENMRK
-526 NGESYTEWMTITAV
+526 NGDTYTEWMTITAV
-540 RNHANVITNYVGVF
+540 RNHANAITNYVGVF

-594 RANRS
+594 RANRN

-621 HYCGDQLLLGVTDRL
+621 HYTGDQLLLGVTERL
-636 RDSLRESD
+636 RATLRESD

-680 EFLIDHHEIFVGAS
+680 EFMIDHHEIFVGAS
-694 IGISMYPQDG
+694 IGISMYPHDG

-726 NHVAFYDAAL
+726 NHVSFYDVAL

-747 TELRQALTRNQLKMF
+747 TELRQALTKNQLKMF

-813 LAQSVRQAHEWHQK
+813 LAQAVRQAHAWHKK

-953 VAEGVETEAQEKFLQ
+953 VAEGVETEEQEKFLQ

>member
-1 LLAFT
+1 M
-6 PLTTYQNS
+6 S
-14 FNGYRSEADL
+14 FNS
-24 TMSLPTVF
+24 VF
-32 DHHST
+32 AHHST
-37 AWLQPLAVTMPDMP
+37 AWLQPLAASLPDLP

-60 CLAISAI
+60 LLETNAA
-67 AKKLLGELDEGLP
+67 AHTLLGDTASNWSKEV
-80 REIRQALVEA
+80 RQALVTAIRQASPSVE
-90 MRTGKTELNI
+90 I
-100 STEIHGAKR
+100 SLRIRGLKQVFNGR
-109 DFKCRLFY
+109 IIY
-117 PQSGRRAIG
+117 PQSSRRAIG
-126 LMVEEEERSL
+126 LMLQAKETTL
-136 VDQLLHM
+136 LDQLQHM

-149 LIEMSPDLIC
+149 LIEMSPDLIS
-159 IKDHENRWM
+159 IKDSDNRWI
-168 MANQHMLNTFQID
+168 MANQQMLNTYQIEQD
-181 SFDYEFLNNRQ
+181 DYQFLNNLQ
-192 IADTLHPVFRN
+192 IADHLHPVFRN

-221 YHNEELVHLPQGG
+221 YHSEELVHLPQGG
-234 YKTLEVNKVAYHDQ
+234 YKTLEVHKVAYHTPRNE
-248 KDQPSHLITVAR
+248 PSHLITVAR
-260 DVSEQKFIQTQLL
+260 DVSEQKFIQSQLM

-285 DWMLHSAERWQS
+285 DWMLHSAERWHA

-314 AILLQHETIT
+314 AVLLQHE
-324 SRKKTEIRSKALFHW
+324 SVLNHKKTEMRSKALYHW
-339 AMNGFHTTYE
+339 AINGFHATSS
-349 HWEKISFLS
+349 HWESVSFLA

-365 GLLSKGQPVMCDALT
+365 LLLSQGQPVMCDAQT
-380 LPAPERVLLKSH
+380 LPPHERALLKCH

-399 VPLMIDEQWWGSMVI
+399 VPLMIDNEWWGSMII
-414 ERCFDAES
+414 ERCFDADA

-448 RHLKLAKIAF
+448 KHLKLAKIAF
-458 DSTTEGIMIVNTAG
+458 DSTTEGIMIVNPNG
-472 ELVGIN
+472 ELVGMN
-478 QGYTLITGYEESEVL
+478 QGYTLITGYHEEEVL
-493 GQKPQIFRQR
+493 GTKPQIFKQR
-503 PRGLFGALKRHGK
+503 PRGLFSALKRQGK

-554 ADISEMKRSQTQL
+554 ADITEMKRSQSQL
-567 NSLVNHDPLTGLPN
+567 HSLVNHDPLTGLPN

-588 FTHAIQ
+588 FTHALQ
-594 RANRS
+594 RAQRNN
-599 EQQAAVLFIDLDR
+599 QPAAVLFIDLDR

-621 HYCGDQLLLGVTDRL
+621 HYSGDQLLLGVTERL
-636 RDSLRESD
+636 QASLRESD

-650 GDEFIILLE
+650 GDEFIVMLE
-659 NLHGKADAA
+659 NLHGKADAM

-680 EFLIDHHEIFVGAS
+680 AFMIDHHELFIGAS
-694 IGISMYPQDG
+694 IGISMYPHDG
-704 NDVESLIKAAD
+704 QDVESLIKAAD
-715 LAMYQVKNNGK
+715 LAMYEVKNNGK

-747 TELRQALTRNQLKMF
+747 TDLRQALIKQQLQMF
-762 YQAQIDLNTG
+762 YQAQIDLKTG
-772 MIIGA
+772 LMVGA

-783 IHPVQGI
+783 IHPTQGI
-790 ISPAKFIPL
+790 ISPGKFIPL

-813 LAQSVRQAHEWHQK
+813 LTESVRQAQIWQQQ

-856 MESEC
+856 METGV
-861 DPSIIE
+861 DPALIE

-938 TSAIYAMATQLGFTV
+938 TSAIYAMATQLGFKV
-953 VAEGVETEAQEKFLQ
+953 VAEGVETEEQEKFLKK
-968 RLGCQTAQGYLYAY
+968 LGCQTAQGFLYAY
-982 PVNSDDFLQLLV
+982 PVNADDFLKLLL
-994 LNNQRKIKRHA
+994 LNNERTIKRHA

>member
-1 LLAFT
+1 
-6 PLTTYQNS
+6 
-14 FNGYRSEADL
+14 
-24 TMSLPTVF
+24 MLPTAF

-37 AWLQPLAVTMPDMP
+37 AWLQPFAVAMPELA
-51 MLAINRRAQ
+51 MLAINRRAK
-60 CLAISAI
+60 CLAAN
-67 AKKLLGELDEGLP
+67 A
-80 REIRQALVEA
+80 QALTLLAPEEETLPKEVRQQLTEA
-90 MRTGKTELNI
+90 IQQGNTELKI
-100 STEIHGAKR
+100 SLTLKGRKR
-109 DFKCRLFY
+109 NFTCRLFY
-117 PQSGRRAIG
+117 PQHSRGAVG
-126 LMVEEEERSL
+126 LLLEEEERTL
-136 VDQLLHM
+136 TDQLLHM

-149 LIEMSPDLIC
+149 LIDMSPDLIS
-159 IKDHENRWM
+159 IKDSDNRWM
-168 MANQHMLNTFQID
+168 VANQQMLNTFQID
-181 SFDYEFLNNRQ
+181 SFDFEFLNNRQ

-212 QQVWQSRQA
+212 QQVWQTRQP

-234 YKTLEVNKVAYHDQ
+234 HKTLEVHKVAYYDRN
-248 KDQPSHLITVAR
+248 DEPSHLITVAR
-260 DVSEQKFIQTQLL
+260 DVSEQKFIETQLN

-285 DWMLHSAERWQS
+285 DWMLHSTDRWQS

-314 AILLQHETIT
+314 ATLLQHETT
-324 SRKKTEIRSKALFHW
+324 HSRNKTDIRSKALFHW
-339 AMNGFHTTYE
+339 AMNGFHATYE
-349 HWEKISFLS
+349 HWEKVSFLS

-365 GLLSKGQPVMCDALT
+365 ALLAKGQPVMCEALN
-380 LPAPERVLLKSH
+380 LPEAERALLKSH

-399 VPLMIDEQWWGSMVI
+399 VPLMLDDHWWGSMVI
-414 ERCFDAES
+414 ERCFDAEP

-436 TLSVAIDREQTG
+436 TLSVAINREQTG
-448 RHLKLAKIAF
+448 KHLKLAKIAF
-458 DSTTEGIMIVNTAG
+458 DSTTEGIMIVNPAG

-478 QGYTLITGYEESEVL
+478 QGYTLITGYTEEEVL
-493 GQKPQIFRQR
+493 GSKPQIFKQR

-516 WSGEIENIRK
+516 WSGEIENVRK

-540 RNHANVITNYVGVF
+540 RNHANAITNYVGVF
-554 ADISEMKRSQTQL
+554 ADISEMKRSQRQL

-588 FTHAIQ
+588 FAHAIQ
-594 RANRS
+594 RSGRN
-599 EQQAAVLFIDLDR
+599 EQQAAILFIDLDR

-621 HYCGDQLLLGVTDRL
+621 HYAGDQLLLSVTDRL
-636 RDSLRESD
+636 RNAVRESD

-650 GDEFIILLE
+650 GDEFIIMLE
-659 NLHGKADAA
+659 NLRSKADAA

-673 ILDALRR
+673 ILEALRR
-680 EFLIDHHEIFVGAS
+680 EFNIDHHQIFISGS

-704 NDVESLIKAAD
+704 QDVESLIKAAD

-726 NHVAFYDAAL
+726 NHVAFYDVAL

-747 TELRQALTRNQLKMF
+747 TELRQALNKNQLNMF

-783 IHPVQGI
+783 MHPTQGI

-813 LAQSVRQAHEWHQK
+813 LAQAVRQAHAWHQQ

-877 HTQHVVDTFNQLK
+877 HTQHVIDTFNQLK
-890 LLGVSIA
+890 LLGISIA

-982 PVNSDDFLQLLV
+982 PVNADDFVKLLT

>member
-1 LLAFT
+1 
-6 PLTTYQNS
+6 
-14 FNGYRSEADL
+14 
-24 TMSLPTVF
+24 MSLPTVF

-126 LMVEEEERSL
+126 LMLEEEERTL

>member
-1 LLAFT
+1 
-6 PLTTYQNS
+6 
-14 FNGYRSEADL
+14 
-24 TMSLPTVF
+24 MSLPTVF

-126 LMVEEEERSL
+126 LMLEEEERSL

-324 SRKKTEIRSKALFHW
+324 SRKKTDIRSKALFHW

-478 QGYTLITGYEESEVL
+478 QGYTLITGYEESDVL

>member
-1 LLAFT
+1 
-6 PLTTYQNS
+6 
-14 FNGYRSEADL
+14 
-24 TMSLPTVF
+24 MSLPTVF